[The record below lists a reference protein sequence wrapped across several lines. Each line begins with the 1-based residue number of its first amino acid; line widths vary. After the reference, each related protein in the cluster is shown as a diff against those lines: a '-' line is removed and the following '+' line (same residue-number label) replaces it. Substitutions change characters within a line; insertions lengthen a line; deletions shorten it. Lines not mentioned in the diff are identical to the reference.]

1 MDLFVLHDK
10 IKLKGKYRMI
20 MNGKKGLIVGL
31 ANNKSIAYGIAK
43 ACADQGAE
51 MAFTYLNDALK
62 KRVEPIA
69 KEFGSDKVYE
79 LDVSNEEHMAGIA
92 ALVEKDFGKID
103 FLVHSV
109 AFAPKE
115 ALSEP
120 FIKTSKTAFQ
130 IAMDISVYSFI
141 DLTNRLESVLADNA
155 SILTLSYL
163 GGPKYIVNYNVM
175 GVAKAALESS
185 VRYMAVVLGKKGQR
199 VNAISAGP
207 IRTLAAA
214 GIGDFKQILNWNETN
229 SPLKKNVTT
238 EQVGNSAMYLLSDLA
253 SGVTGEIHYVDSGY
267 NIMGMAAA
275 ETNEDG
281 KTVFSWDSRKTHKL

>member
-1 MDLFVLHDK
+1 
-10 IKLKGKYRMI
+10 MI

-43 ACADQGAE
+43 SCAEQGAE

-69 KEFGSDKVYE
+69 KELGSDKVYE
-79 LDVSNEEHMAGIA
+79 LDVSNEEQMAGIA
-92 ALVEKDFGKID
+92 ELIEKDFGKID

-115 ALSEP
+115 ALTAP
-120 FIKTSKTAFQ
+120 FMKTTKQAFA
-130 IAMDISVYSFI
+130 IAMDVSVYSFI
-141 DLTNRLESVLADNA
+141 DLTNRLESVLSDDA

-185 VRYMAVVLGKKGQR
+185 VRYMAVELGKKGQR

-214 GIGDFKQILNWNETN
+214 GIGDFKDILNWNEAN
-229 SPLKKNVTT
+229 SPLRRNVSTT
-238 EQVGNSAMYLLSDLA
+238 QVGNSAMYLLSDLA
-253 SGVTGEIHYVDSGY
+253 SGVTGEVHYVDSGY
-267 NIMGMAAA
+267 NIMGMPAPKTD
-275 ETNEDG
+275 ET
-281 KTVFSWDSRKTHKL
+281 

>member
-1 MDLFVLHDK
+1 MVMK
-10 IKLKGKYRMI
+10 
-20 MNGKKGLIVGL
+20 GKKGLVVGL

-43 ACADQGAE
+43 SCADQGAQ

-69 KEFGSDKVYE
+69 KEFGSEYVYE
-79 LDVSNEEHMAGIA
+79 LDVANEDHMAGIA
-92 ALVEKDFGKID
+92 AEIERDFGKID

-120 FIKTSKTAFQ
+120 FMKTSKEAFA
-130 IAMDISVYSFI
+130 IAMDISVYSLI
-141 DLTNRLESVLADNA
+141 DLSNRLERVLADDA

-163 GGPKYIVNYNVM
+163 GGPKYIANYNVM
-175 GVAKAALESS
+175 GVAKAALEST
-185 VRYMAVVLGKKGQR
+185 VRYMAVELGAKGQR

-214 GIGDFKQILNWNETN
+214 GIGDFKQILNWNEAN
-229 SPLKKNVTT
+229 APLKRNVSTT
-238 EQVGNSAMYLLSDLA
+238 QVGNSAMYLLSDLA
-253 SGVTGEIHYVDSGY
+253 SGVTGEVHYVDSGY
-267 NIMGMAAA
+267 NVMGMAAV
-275 ETNEDG
+275 EKDEND
-281 KTVFSWDSRKTHKL
+281 KVVISWDQRQK

>member
-1 MDLFVLHDK
+1 MK
-10 IKLKGKYRMI
+10 
-20 MNGKKGLIVGL
+20 GKKGLIVGL

-43 ACADQGAE
+43 SCAEQGAE
-51 MAFTYLNDALK
+51 MAFTFLNDALK

-69 KEFGSDKVYE
+69 KEFGSEYVYE
-79 LDVSNEEHMAGIA
+79 LDVSNPEHMDGLAEKIK
-92 ALVEKDFGKID
+92 KDFGEID

-120 FIKTSKTAFQ
+120 FMKTTKEAFQ
-130 IAMDISVYSFI
+130 IAMDISVYSLI
-141 DLTNRLESVLADNA
+141 DLTNKLEPVLADDA

-175 GVAKAALESS
+175 GVAKAALEST
-185 VRYMAVVLGKKGQR
+185 VRYMSVELGRKGQR

-214 GIGDFKQILNWNETN
+214 GIGDFKQILNWNEVN
-229 SPLKKNVTT
+229 APLKRNVTT
-238 EQVGNSAMYLLSDLA
+238 DQVGNSAMYLLSDLA
-253 SGVTGEIHYVDSGY
+253 SGVTGEVHYVDSGY

-275 ETNEDG
+275 QTNEEG
-281 KTVFSWDSRKTHKL
+281 KTVMSWDAK

>member
-1 MDLFVLHDK
+1 
-10 IKLKGKYRMI
+10 MI
-20 MNGKKGLIVGL
+20 MKGKKGLIVGL

-43 ACADQGAE
+43 ACAEQGAE
-51 MAFTYLNDALK
+51 MGFTYLNDALK

-69 KEFGSDKVYE
+69 AEFGSDKVYK
-79 LDVSNEEHMAGIA
+79 LDVGDEADMDAICG
-92 ALVEKDFGKID
+92 LVEKDFGKID

-109 AFAPKE
+109 AFAPKD

-120 FIKTSKTAFQ
+120 FMKTTKSAFA
-130 IAMDISVYSFI
+130 IAMDVSVYSLI
-141 DLTNRLESVLADNA
+141 DLTNRLTPVLSEDA

-163 GGPKYIVNYNVM
+163 GGPKYVVNYNVM
-175 GVAKAALESS
+175 GVAKAALEAT
-185 VRYMAVVLGKKGQR
+185 VRYMAVDMGGVGRR

-207 IRTLAAA
+207 IKTLAAA

-229 SPLKKNVTT
+229 APLKKNVTI

-267 NIMGMAAA
+267 NVMGMAAA
-275 ETNEDG
+275 EKDAEG
-281 KTVFSWDSRKTHKL
+281 KTVLSWDVNK

>member
-1 MDLFVLHDK
+1 
-10 IKLKGKYRMI
+10 MI
-20 MNGKKGLIVGL
+20 MKGKKGLIVGL
-31 ANNKSIAYGIAK
+31 ANNKSIAYGIAA
-43 ACADQGAE
+43 ACAEQGAE

-79 LDVSNEEHMAGIA
+79 LDVSNEEHMASIA
-92 ALVEKDFGKID
+92 ELIEKDFGKID

-115 ALSEP
+115 ALSQP
-120 FIKTSKTAFQ
+120 FIKTTREAFQ
-130 IAMDISVYSFI
+130 IAMDISVYSLI
-141 DLTNRLESVLADNA
+141 DLTNRLESVLSDDA

-175 GVAKAALESS
+175 GVAKAALEST
-185 VRYMAVVLGKKGQR
+185 VRYMAVDLGKKGQR

-238 EQVGNSAMYLLSDLA
+238 KEVGNSAMYLLSDLSSA
-253 SGVTGEIHYVDSGY
+253 VTGEVHYVDSGY

-275 ETNEDG
+275 QTNEDG
-281 KTVFSWDSRKTHKL
+281 KTVLSWDMRDK

>member
-1 MDLFVLHDK
+1 
-10 IKLKGKYRMI
+10 MI
-20 MNGKKGLIVGL
+20 MKGKKGLIVGL

-43 ACADQGAE
+43 SCSEQGAE

-69 KEFGSDKVYE
+69 KEFGSDYVYE
-79 LDVSNEEHMAGIA
+79 LDVSNPEHMDSLASKI
-92 ALVEKDFGKID
+92 EKDFGKID

-115 ALSEP
+115 ALTEP
-120 FIKTSKTAFQ
+120 FMKTSREAFS
-130 IAMDISVYSFI
+130 IAMDISVYSLI
-141 DLTNRLESVLADNA
+141 DLTNKLESVLSDDA

-175 GVAKAALESS
+175 GVAKAALEST
-185 VRYMAVVLGKKGQR
+185 VRYMAVDLGKKGQR

-214 GIGDFKQILNWNETN
+214 GIGDFKQILNWNEVN
-229 SPLKKNVTT
+229 APLKKNVTT
-238 EQVGNSAMYLLSDLA
+238 KQVGNSAMYLLSDLS
-253 SGVTGEIHYVDSGY
+253 SGVTGEVHYVDSGY
-267 NIMGMAAA
+267 NVMGMAAA
-275 ETNEDG
+275 QTNEEG
-281 KTVFSWDSRKTHKL
+281 KTVLSWDVK

>member
-1 MDLFVLHDK
+1 
-10 IKLKGKYRMI
+10 MI
-20 MNGKKGLIVGL
+20 MQGKKGLIVGL

-51 MAFTYLNDALK
+51 IAYTYLNDALK

-69 KEFGSDKVYE
+69 RELGSETVYQ
-79 LDVSNEEHMAGIA
+79 LDVSDEADMSSLASKIA
-92 ALVEKDFGKID
+92 DDFGTID
-103 FLVHSV
+103 FVVHSV

-120 FIKTSKTAFQ
+120 FMKTTKSAFQ
-130 IAMDISVYSFI
+130 TAMDVSVYSLI
-141 DLTNRLESVLADNA
+141 DLVNRLENVLSKDA
-155 SILTLSYL
+155 SIVTLSYL

-175 GVAKAALESS
+175 GVAKAALEST
-185 VRYMAVVLGKKGQR
+185 VRYMAVELGKKGQR

-214 GIGDFKQILNWNETN
+214 GIGDFKQILNWNECN
-229 SPLKKNVTT
+229 APLRRNVTI

-275 ETNEDG
+275 DKSEEG
-281 KTVFSWDSRKTHKL
+281 KSVLVWDQKQ

>member
-1 MDLFVLHDK
+1 
-10 IKLKGKYRMI
+10 MI
-20 MNGKKGLIVGL
+20 MKGKKGLIVGL

-43 ACADQGAE
+43 ACSEQGAE

-69 KEFGSDKVYE
+69 KEFGSEYVYE
-79 LDVSNEEHMAGIA
+79 LDVSNPEHMESLASKI
-92 ALVEKDFGKID
+92 EKDFGKID

-115 ALSEP
+115 ALTDS
-120 FIKTSKTAFQ
+120 FMKTSKSAFQ
-130 IAMDISVYSFI
+130 IAMDISVYSLI
-141 DLTNRLESVLADNA
+141 DLTNQLESVLSDDA

-175 GVAKAALESS
+175 GVAKAALEST
-185 VRYMAVVLGKKGQR
+185 VRYMAVDLGKKGQR

-214 GIGDFKQILNWNETN
+214 GIGDFKQILNWNEIN
-229 SPLKKNVTT
+229 APLKRNVTT
-238 EQVGNSAMYLLSDLA
+238 DQVGNSAMYLLSDLA

-275 ETNEDG
+275 QTNEEG
-281 KTVFSWDSRKTHKL
+281 KTVLSWDAK

>member
-1 MDLFVLHDK
+1 M
-10 IKLKGKYRMI
+10 M

-43 ACADQGAE
+43 ACAENGAE
-51 MAFTYLNDALK
+51 MAFTFLNDALK

-69 KEFGSDKVYE
+69 KEFGSEHVYE

-92 ALVEKDFGKID
+92 DVIEKDFGKID

-120 FIKTSKTAFQ
+120 FMKTSKEAFR
-130 IAMDISVYSFI
+130 IAMDVSVYSLI
-141 DLTNRLESVLADNA
+141 DLTNRLESVLSDDA

-163 GGPKYIVNYNVM
+163 GGPKYVANYNVM
-175 GVAKAALESS
+175 GVAKAALEST
-185 VRYMAVVLGKKGQR
+185 VRYMAVDLGKKGQR

-207 IRTLAAA
+207 IKTLAAA
-214 GIGDFKQILNWNETN
+214 GIGDFSQILKWNETN
-229 SPLKKNVTT
+229 APLKRNVTI
-238 EQVGNSAMYLLSDLA
+238 EQVGNSAMYLLSDLS
-253 SGVTGEIHYVDSGY
+253 SGVTGEVHYVDSGY
-267 NIMGMAAA
+267 NVMGMAAV
-275 ETNEDG
+275 ESNDEG
-281 KTVFSWDSRKTHKL
+281 KTVLSWDQRDK

>member
-1 MDLFVLHDK
+1 
-10 IKLKGKYRMI
+10 MI
-20 MNGKKGLIVGL
+20 MKGKKGLIVGL

-43 ACADQGAE
+43 SCAEQGAE

-69 KEFGSDKVYE
+69 KEFGSEYVYE
-79 LDVSNEEHMAGIA
+79 LDVSNEEHMEGLA
-92 ALVEKDFGKID
+92 AKIEKDFGKID

-120 FIKTSKTAFQ
+120 FMKTTKQAFQ
-130 IAMDISVYSFI
+130 IAMDISVYSLI
-141 DLTNRLESVLADNA
+141 DLTNCLESVLSDDA

-175 GVAKAALESS
+175 GVAKAALEST
-185 VRYMAVVLGKKGQR
+185 VRYMAVDLGKKGQR

-214 GIGDFKQILNWNETN
+214 GIGDFKQILNWNEVN
-229 SPLKKNVTT
+229 APLKKNVTIN
-238 EQVGNSAMYLLSDLA
+238 QVGNSSMYLLSDLA
-253 SGVTGEIHYVDSGY
+253 SGVTGEVHYVDSGY

-275 ETNEDG
+275 QTNEKG
-281 KTVFSWDSRKTHKL
+281 KTVFSWDIK

>member
-1 MDLFVLHDK
+1 MVMK
-10 IKLKGKYRMI
+10 
-20 MNGKKGLIVGL
+20 GKKGLIVGL

-43 ACADQGAE
+43 SCAAQGAE

-69 KEFGSDKVYE
+69 KEFGSEYVYE
-79 LDVSNEEHMAGIA
+79 LDVSNPEHMDGLA
-92 ALVEKDFGKID
+92 AKIEKDFGKID

-120 FIKTSKTAFQ
+120 FMKTTKEAFE
-130 IAMDISVYSFI
+130 IAMNISVYSLI
-141 DLTNRLESVLADNA
+141 DLTNKLESVLSDDA

-175 GVAKAALESS
+175 GVAKAALEST
-185 VRYMAVVLGKKGQR
+185 VRYMAVDLGKKGQR

-214 GIGDFKQILNWNETN
+214 GIGDFKQILNWNEVN
-229 SPLKKNVTT
+229 APLKRNVTT
-238 EQVGNSAMYLLSDLA
+238 DQVGNSAMYLLSDLA
-253 SGVTGEIHYVDSGY
+253 SGVTGEVHYVDSGY
-267 NIMGMAAA
+267 NVMGMAAA
-275 ETNEDG
+275 ETNEEG
-281 KTVFSWDSRKTHKL
+281 KTILSWDIK

>member
-1 MDLFVLHDK
+1 
-10 IKLKGKYRMI
+10 MI

-31 ANNKSIAYGIAK
+31 ANNKSIAYGIAQ
-43 ACADQGAE
+43 ALHNQGAQ

-69 KEFGSDKVYE
+69 EGFNNSPVYK
-79 LDVSNEEHMAGIA
+79 LDVSDEEDMSTIS
-92 ALVEKDFGKID
+92 EKIKADFGEID

-115 ALSEP
+115 ALSNS
-120 FIKTSKTAFQ
+120 FMKTTKGAFN
-130 IAMDISVYSFI
+130 IAMEVSVFSFI
-141 DLTNRLESVLADNA
+141 DLTNRLESVFSPNA

-163 GGPKYIVNYNVM
+163 GGPKYIPNYNVM

-185 VRYMAVVLGKKGQR
+185 VRYMAEDLGRVGQR

-207 IRTLAAA
+207 IKTLAAA

-229 SPLKKNVTT
+229 SPLRKNVTI
-238 EQVGNSAMYLLSDLA
+238 EEVGNSAMYLLSDLS
-253 SGVTGEIHYVDSGY
+253 SGVSGEIHYVDAGY
-267 NIMGMAAA
+267 NIMGMGTI
-275 ETNEDG
+275 EKSEDG
-281 KTVFSWDSRKTHKL
+281 KTVMSWDVR

>member
-1 MDLFVLHDK
+1 
-10 IKLKGKYRMI
+10 MI
-20 MNGKKGLIVGL
+20 MKGKKGLIVGL

-69 KEFGSDKVYE
+69 NELGSDKVYE
-79 LDVSNEEHMAGIA
+79 LDVSNEEHMSSIA
-92 ALVEKDFGKID
+92 SKIEKDFGKID

-120 FIKTSKTAFQ
+120 FIKTTKQAFQ
-130 IAMDISVYSFI
+130 IAMDISVYSLI
-141 DLTNRLESVLADNA
+141 DLTNRLESVLSDDA

-175 GVAKAALESS
+175 GVAKAALEST
-185 VRYMAVVLGKKGQR
+185 VRYMAVDLGAKGQR

-214 GIGDFKQILNWNETN
+214 GIGDFKQILNWNEIN
-229 SPLKKNVTT
+229 APLKKNVTI
-238 EQVGNSAMYLLSDLA
+238 EQVGNSAMYLLSDLS
-253 SGVTGEIHYVDSGY
+253 SGVTGEIHYVDAGY

-275 ETNEDG
+275 ETSEDG
-281 KTVFSWDSRKTHKL
+281 KTMLCWDAQKN